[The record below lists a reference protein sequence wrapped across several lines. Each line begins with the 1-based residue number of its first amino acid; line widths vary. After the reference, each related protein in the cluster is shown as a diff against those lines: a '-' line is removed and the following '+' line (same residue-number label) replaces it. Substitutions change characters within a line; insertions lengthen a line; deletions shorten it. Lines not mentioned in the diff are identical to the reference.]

1 MVAPIRRVNI
11 KFDASSASAP
21 SPIINSNCQVSNR
34 ITTAKY
40 GYSTFFPK
48 FLFEQ
53 FRRYSNI
60 FFSFIAL
67 FQQIPNVSPTGR
79 YTTAVPLLC
88 ILGVSA
94 IKELFE
100 DMKRHKADRKV
111 NETELQVL
119 NKTTLKWDLIRWQDV
134 KVGDIV
140 VCVSENFF
148 PSDILLLSSSEPNGM
163 CYIETANLDGE
174 TNLKIR
180 QSLPCTSV
188 CLSSELMKATL
199 DNATIECDLP
209 NPRLYEFEGRLM
221 MPGGIDT
228 YPLGP
233 ENILL
238 RGAKLK
244 NTTWIF
250 GVVLYTGHESKLMIN
265 SLAKTPIKQSRL
277 EKMTNIQILWL
288 VLILLTTGFLSA
300 VFSQIWTSGN
310 KHWYIFGDS
319 EVPFSFGMT
328 YLTFVILYNNLVP
341 ISLQVSLEVVRTFQ
355 AHFINSD
362 IEMYD
367 KESDTFAMA
376 RTSNLNEELGQV
388 RYILS
393 DKTGTLTKN
402 IMTFKK
408 CSVAG
413 KLYDDN
419 NFNLLAEAA
428 QNEVPSEYH
437 AAISD
442 GIDTPLASTSKGDE
456 SKADNQMVCEFLTLL
471 SICHTVV
478 PEHESDT
485 KGPPN
490 LVSGDNSSDLMAKSF
505 KDRFFKTKSK
515 KVVPRKTLPLKSD
528 PNISDS
534 EEATHISKPSDTIMM
549 SNSPNSS
556 RASTSSILYHAASPD
571 EGALVRG
578 AQKIGYEFCNRTPQ
592 RVYVSRF
599 GQEESFE
606 VLNVFE
612 FDSFRKR
619 MSVVVMGPDN
629 RIKIYTKGAD
639 TVIYERLAT
648 KNLTE
653 ITTKHLQRFANE
665 GFRTLCCAYAE
676 IDKTTYNNW
685 CVKFKEANL
694 LSGDDKASRVDE
706 CMEELERDL
715 ILLGATAIEDK
726 LQDNVPETIDTLLKA
741 GISFWLLTGDKQ
753 ETAINIG
760 FSCKLLSRDM
770 PLIVI
775 NEESFDAT
783 RELVIETVS
792 TPESALVIDG
802 RSLEYA
808 LTPDLRRDFM
818 RIALNCKSVIC
829 CRVSPFQKAEMVE
842 LVKDLTGEVT
852 LAIGDGANDV
862 AMIRTANIGVGISGT
877 EGLQAAHSADYTIT
891 QFKFLARLLLVHGS
905 WSMSRLRQMILYS
918 FYKNIALYVVEFWF
932 AIVSGWS
939 GQTIFERWTIGLYNV
954 IFTAAPPFA
963 MGVFDRRCS
972 ADLMLKYPQLYK
984 THIENQK
991 YTIRSFWTWIATAFW
1006 HSLFLFWFTYL
1017 IIHHDNLWPSG
1028 KADGGYLVFGNILY
1042 TYVVVTVCLKAGLE
1056 MNSWTILTHLAIWGS
1071 IISWFVFLII
1081 YSRFWPTLPIAPDM
1095 VAIDQLVFST
1105 WLFWLG
1111 LILVPFTALM
1121 TDIVYKVYKKTCHR
1135 TLADEI
1141 SELDKQHQ
1149 SALSD
1154 RSTDNTMLGET
1165 TRLIRTVF
1173 DSTKRFN
1180 KRKQAKSLERELA
1193 HGYAFSQEE
1202 NGVVNQSDLIRV
1214 YDTTKDKPSG
1224 LS

>member
-1 MVAPIRRVNI
+1 MVAQIRRVNI
-11 KFDASSASAP
+11 RFDTSQTATTSVSY
-21 SPIINSNCQVSNR
+21 SNIQVSNR

-48 FLFEQ
+48 FFYEQ

-60 FFSFIAL
+60 FFAFIAL

-100 DMKRHKADRKV
+100 DLKRHKADRKV
-111 NETELQVL
+111 NESEIQVL
-119 NKTTLKWDLIRWQDV
+119 NKATLKWDLIRWQDV
-134 KVGDIV
+134 RVGDII

-180 QSLPCTSV
+180 QSLPSTSV
-188 CLSSELMKATL
+188 CLSSELMKTTL
-199 DNATIECDLP
+199 DNASIECDLP

-265 SLAKTPIKQSRL
+265 SMADTPVKQSRL

-310 KHWYIFGDS
+310 THWYIFGAQ
-319 EVPFSFGMT
+319 EATFNFGMT

-367 KESDTFAMA
+367 KESETYAMA

-408 CSVAG
+408 CSIG
-413 KLYDDN
+413 GLLYDDKS
-419 NFNLLAEAA
+419 FNLLAEAA
-428 QNEVPSEYH
+428 QNEVPTDYS
-437 AAISD
+437 ALVNPDLNS
-442 GIDTPLASTSKGDE
+442 PSASTSTAHQ
-456 SKADNQMVCEFLTLL
+456 SRADSQTVCEFLTLL
-471 SICHTVV
+471 SVCHTVV
-478 PEHESDT
+478 PEHESESQRVAAAA
-485 KGPPN
+485 N
-490 LVSGDNSSDLMAKSF
+490 LLGEPSTTINDKLKRKAKLP
-505 KDRFFKTKSK
+505 KKSQIK
-515 KVVPRKTLPLKSD
+515 KVEIDLESPT
-528 PNISDS
+528 IES
-534 EEATHISKPSDTIMM
+534 EKVDIKRQGENIMM
-549 SNSPNSS
+549 SSSPNSS
-556 RASTSSILYHAASPD
+556 RASSSAILYHAASPD

-578 AQKIGYEFCNRTPQ
+578 AQKIGFEFCNRTPQ
-592 RVYVSRF
+592 KVFVSKF
-599 GQEESFE
+599 GHEESYE

-619 MSVVVMGPDN
+619 MSVVVLGPDN
-629 RIKIYTKGAD
+629 KIKIYTKGAD
-639 TVIYERLAT
+639 TVIYERLAN
-648 KNLTE
+648 KNLTS
-653 ITTKHLQRFANE
+653 ITTEHMQKFAHE

-676 IDKTTYNNW
+676 IEKDTYNKW
-685 CVKFKEANL
+685 CIKFKEANL
-694 LSGDDKASRVDE
+694 LFGDAKIETIDSCIA
-706 CMEELERDL
+706 ELECNL

-726 LQDNVPETIDTLLKA
+726 LQDNVPETIDTLLQA

-775 NEESFDAT
+775 NEDSFDAT

-802 RSLEYA
+802 RSLEFA

-877 EGLQAAHSADYTIT
+877 EGLQAAHAADYTIS
-891 QFKFLARLLLVHGS
+891 QFKFLARLLLVHGA

-984 THIENQK
+984 IHFENQK

-1006 HSLFLFWFTYL
+1006 HSLLLFWFTYL
-1017 IIHHDNLWPSG
+1017 IIEHDSLWSDG
-1028 KADGGYLVFGNILY
+1028 KSDGGYLVFGNILY

-1056 MNSWTILTHLAIWGS
+1056 MSSWTILTHLAIWGS
-1071 IISWFVFLII
+1071 IISWFIFLVV
-1081 YSRFWPTLPIAPDM
+1081 YSKFWPTLPIAPDM
-1095 VAIDQLVFST
+1095 VAINELVFGT
-1105 WLFWLG
+1105 YLFWLG
-1111 LILVPFTALM
+1111 LILVPFSALLA
-1121 TDIVYKVYKKTCHR
+1121 DIVYKVIRKTCFR
-1135 TLADEI
+1135 TFADEI
-1141 SELDKQHQ
+1141 SELDKQQQ

-1154 RSTDNTMLGET
+1154 RSTDNSMLGET

-1180 KRKQAKSLERELA
+1180 KRKQARNLERELA

-1224 LS
+1224 MS